1 MLTQTLGRDEEIQEE
16 AQPISPEV
24 RVQEPEHLTQD
35 SGGSGFKRRVEP
47 CQGMLDGHVKGG
59 RVLLG
64 TTGRENSYSDNVGRS
79 SDHSWDLQTPVSPC

>member
-1 MLTQTLGRDEEIQEE
+1 MLTQALGRDEEIQEE

-35 SGGSGFKRRVEP
+35 CGSSGFKRRVEP
-47 CQGMLDGHVKGG
+47 RQGMLDGHVEGM

-64 TTGRENSYSDNVGRS
+64 TAGREE
-79 SDHSWDLQTPVSPC
+79 LQ